1 MARVATVGAR
11 ELKTRLGGYLQQV
24 REGRTLVITDRGQPI
39 AELRPLP
46 RAGEGARLE
55 QLKVLGAVTRSES
68 RPLAPFRPVRSRGP
82 SVSGRDSRGQ
92 AGSRVTRYFD
102 ASALVKRYVREAGST
117 TVRRLLA
124 SAIPASSRLSEV
136 EVASGIIRRARE
148 GAFTNRARDRM
159 LAALQ
164 RDLPA
169 LAIVEMIPEI
179 AADVRALLLRHSL
192 RASDAVQLG
201 SCLYLQRQLGQP
213 VPFVVFDRRLVAAA
227 QAEGLTVITAAG
239 ARQRS
244 VPPPHSGGLRR
255 GVRWRPPSGRR
266 RTQADLV
273 RRRRGARMVAG
284 WPRARG

>member
-1 MARVATVGAR
+1 
-11 ELKTRLGGYLQQV
+11 
-24 REGRTLVITDRGQPI
+24 
-39 AELRPLP
+39 
-46 RAGEGARLE
+46 
-55 QLKVLGAVTRSES
+55 
-68 RPLAPFRPVRSRGP
+68 
-82 SVSGRDSRGQ
+82 
-92 AGSRVTRYFD
+92 VTRYFD

-136 EVASGIIRRARE
+136 EVTSGIIRRARE

-179 AADVRALLLRHSL
+179 AADARALLLRHSL

-213 VPFVVFDRRLVAAA
+213 VPFVAFDRRLVAAA

-239 ARQRS
+239 ARQR
-244 VPPPHSGGLRR
+244 
-255 GVRWRPPSGRR
+255 
-266 RTQADLV
+266 
-273 RRRRGARMVAG
+273 
-284 WPRARG
+284 